1 MILEHLKSWAKARVG
16 SIRRET
22 PQQTRD
28 SARLK
33 REARAH
39 TVTDL
44 QGQVRLL
51 QQQITDLTADVE
63 SGGRR
68 TSPDADRKQLAAL
81 EDQLAKTQAEL
92 ARYQGRI

>member
-1 MILEHLKSWAKARVG
+1 MLEQLRSWAKSRVG

-28 SARLK
+28 SARVK

-44 QGQVRLL
+44 QAQVRTL
-51 QQQITDLTADVE
+51 QQQITDLTAAVE
-63 SGGRR
+63 SGDGAN
-68 TSPDADRKQLAAL
+68 PDVNRKQLARL

>member
-1 MILEHLKSWAKARVG
+1 MKLEHLRSWAKARFG
-16 SIRRET
+16 SVRHET

-28 SARLK
+28 SARVK

-44 QGQVRLL
+44 QAQVRQL
-51 QQQITDLTADVE
+51 QQQITDLSAK
-63 SGGRR
+63 SGS
-68 TSPDADRKQLAAL
+68 TNPEADRKALAGL
-81 EDQLAKTQAEL
+81 EEQLAKTQAEL